1 MICEFRTELDETI
14 VSWKIA
20 QCPSIGES
28 VLIADGP
35 YTHVPQTEYVGT
47 ELIVEKVVH
56 FLDHM
61 GSTIDQSAIVYV
73 KLSDN

>member
-1 MICEFRTELDETI
+1 M
-14 VSWKIA
+14 
-20 QCPSIGES
+20 GES

-56 FLDHM
+56 FLDHI

-73 KLSDN
+73 KLPDN